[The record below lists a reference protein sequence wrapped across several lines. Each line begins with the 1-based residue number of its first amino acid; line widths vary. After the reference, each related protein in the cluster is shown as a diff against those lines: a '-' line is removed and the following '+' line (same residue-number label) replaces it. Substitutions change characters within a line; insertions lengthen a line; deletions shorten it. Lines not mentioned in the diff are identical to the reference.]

1 MAKVLKQIYPTARKE
16 HQCYFCGGIIN
27 NPINTIMTV
36 KQLKDELEK
45 FDENLPVKV
54 IDRWERYECIDDCN
68 LTLEVSMDDDG
79 ESELYI

>member
-1 MAKVLKQIYPTARKE
+1 
-16 HQCYFCGGIIN
+16 
-27 NPINTIMTV
+27 MTV
-36 KQLKDELEK
+36 KQLKEELDK

-79 ESELYI
+79 ESALYI